1 MGKLGSGAGPGLVR
15 AEVTDAAM
23 ALQVWMEWTQL
34 IITLIT
40 KTTIIIIITPTV
52 Y

>member
-23 ALQVWMEWTQL
+23 ALQVRLGWTQL

-40 KTTIIIIITPTV
+40 TTPIFIIITATV